1 MRLLGKQPRSLEWK
15 PRNPYTLG
23 HNTGKNERK
32 GLSSI
37 LHFLIRLFRWDA
49 SHANIIFSAF
59 THLCHVCAQ
68 HAFVLAWEF
77 GSAHEFKSRFSGS
90 NFLSA
95 QSRSTHGGLGASSW
109 PPCSRY
115 KFYAGEGP
123 GWVGWFC
130 SIFAKIELYIHHALV
145 CRPCIDGRYRAYLSI
160 GVLEVRPWP
169 GNLSCRPFSFS
180 KERDCFWTG
189 LLQTRLPNP
198 KASILLRI
206 RIASSCRTASPL
218 PQPSRFFFHSLSRRL
233 YKLKGTRQTD
243 WKCSGHFIL
252 TLCTK

>member
-1 MRLLGKQPRSLEWK
+1 M
-15 PRNPYTLG
+15 
-23 HNTGKNERK
+23 
-32 GLSSI
+32 
-37 LHFLIRLFRWDA
+37 
-49 SHANIIFSAF
+49 
-59 THLCHVCAQ
+59 CAQ

-95 QSRSTHGGLGASSW
+95 QSRSTLGGLGASSW
-109 PPCSRY
+109 PPCARY

-160 GVLEVRPWP
+160 GVLEGRPWP

-180 KERDCFWTG
+180 KERDCCCRPG
-189 LLQTRLPNP
+189 YLTR
-198 KASILLRI
+198 KH
-206 RIASSCRTASPL
+206 
-218 PQPSRFFFHSLSRRL
+218 RFFYEYESRRAV
-233 YKLKGTRQTD
+233 GRRPPSHNPPGFFSTRFPGVCTSS
-243 WKCSGHFIL
+243 WGRGRPTGSVKVIL
-252 TLCTK
+252 FLHYVQSKQ

>member
-1 MRLLGKQPRSLEWK
+1 MRLLGKQPQSLEWK

-77 GSAHEFKSRFSGS
+77 GSAHEFKSRFSGA

-109 PPCSRY
+109 PPCARY

-145 CRPCIDGRYRAYLSI
+145 CRPCIDGWYRAYLSI
-160 GVLEVRPWP
+160 GVLEGTPWP
-169 GNLSCRPFSFS
+169 GNLSCRPFYFS
-180 KERDCFWTG
+180 KERDCCCRPG
-189 LLQTRLPNP
+189 CLTR
-198 KASILLRI
+198 KHRFFYEYESRRAVGR
-206 RIASSCRTASPL
+206 RSPQL
-218 PQPSRFFFHSLSRRL
+218 PQPSRFFFHSLFRRL
-233 YKLKGTRQTD
+233 YKLMGTRQTD

-252 TLCTK
+252 TLYTK